1 MDYRKIFI
9 SFMLMYLTACNLS
22 LPANTESLGYE
33 LSVNG
38 CTTGKKTFS
47 DLDSYCRTLQDN
59 AANNYCAQ
67 TNRESLFN
75 QKCSGTFN
83 PFKLKIDIY

>member
-1 MDYRKIFI
+1 MVCRNILFR
-9 SFMLMYLTACNLS
+9 LVTVLLTGCNLS
-22 LPANTESLGYE
+22 LPNNSESLGYE

-38 CTTGKKTFS
+38 CSTGKKSFS

-83 PFKLKIDIY
+83 PFKLKIDLY

>member
-1 MDYRKIFI
+1 MDCRNILFVITIFI
-9 SFMLMYLTACNLS
+9 LASCNLS
-22 LPANTESLGYE
+22 LPSNSESLGYE